1 MKLEAAIFDLD
12 GTLLDSMPIWQGLGE
27 NYLLQKKLQ
36 PAPGLQ
42 DALKTMSLTQAAQHF
57 RAAYGL
63 HETEAT
69 ILTEIETLI
78 ADLYRYEVPL
88 KAGAA
93 EYLQTLQ
100 EQDVKMCI
108 ATATERNLA
117 ESALERLGIREY
129 FSTILTSSEVKAGKD
144 DPLIYHRAL
153 EHLGAPLTKTVIFE
167 DALHAIETATAAGFR
182 VVGVYD
188 ETAAQDRERI
198 EALTEQYIYSFSDW
212 KG

>member
-27 NYLLQKKLQ
+27 KYLLQKKLQ

-42 DALKTMSLTQAAQHF
+42 DALKTMSLTQAAQQF

-69 ILTEIETLI
+69 ILTEIEMLI
-78 ADLYRYEVPL
+78 ADLYRHEVPL

-100 EQDVKMCI
+100 EQNVKMCI

-144 DPLIYHRAL
+144 NPLIYQRAV
-153 EHLGAPLTKTVIFE
+153 EQLGAPFVQTVVFE
-167 DALHAIETATAAGFR
+167 DALHAIETAAAAGFR
-182 VVGVYD
+182 VVGVHD
-188 ETAAQDRERI
+188 MTAEQDRERI
-198 EALTEQYIYSFSDW
+198 EALTEQYIYSFSNW
-212 KG
+212 EG

>member
-42 DALKTMSLTQAAQHF
+42 DALKKMSLPQAAQHF
-57 RAAYGL
+57 QAVYGL
-63 HETEAT
+63 REAEET
-69 ILTEIETLI
+69 ILSEITTLI
-78 ADLYRYEVPL
+78 ADFYRYEVPL
-88 KAGAA
+88 KAGVA

-100 EQDVKMCI
+100 AQNVKMCI
-108 ATATERNLA
+108 ATATERHLA
-117 ESALERLGIREY
+117 ESALERLGIRKY
-129 FSTILTSSEVKAGKD
+129 FSTILTSSEVKAGKE
-144 DPLIYHRAL
+144 DPLIYQRAL
-153 EHLGAPLTKTVIFE
+153 EQLGAPTTKTVVFE

-188 ETAAQDRERI
+188 ESAAQDKERI

>member
-36 PAPGLQ
+36 PALGLQ
-42 DALKTMSLTQAAQHF
+42 DALKKMSLQQAAQHF
-57 RAAYGL
+57 QAAYGL
-63 HETEAT
+63 HEAEET
-69 ILTEIETLI
+69 ILSEIAMLI
-78 ADLYRYEVPL
+78 ADFYRYEVPL
-88 KAGAA
+88 KAGVA
-93 EYLQTLQ
+93 EYLQQLQ
-100 EQDVKMCI
+100 AQNVKMCI

-117 ESALERLGIREY
+117 ESALERLDIRKY
-129 FSTILTSSEVKAGKD
+129 FSTILTSSEVKVGKE
-144 DPLIYHRAL
+144 DPLIYQRAL
-153 EHLGAPLTKTVIFE
+153 EQLGAPATKTVVFE

-188 ETAAQDRERI
+188 ETAAQDKERI
-198 EALTEQYIYSFSDW
+198 KALTEQYIYSFSDW

>member
-27 NYLLQKKLQ
+27 KYLLQKKLQ

-69 ILTEIETLI
+69 ILTEIEMLI
-78 ADLYRYEVPL
+78 ADLYRHEVPL

-100 EQDVKMCI
+100 EQNVKMCI

-117 ESALERLGIREY
+117 ESALERLGIPTVAAKTAFTAFPEAL
-129 FSTILTSSEVKAGKD
+129 FVWLLATSEV
-144 DPLIYHRAL
+144 
-153 EHLGAPLTKTVIFE
+153 TT
-167 DALHAIETATAAGFR
+167 
-182 VVGVYD
+182 
-188 ETAAQDRERI
+188 
-198 EALTEQYIYSFSDW
+198 
-212 KG
+212 

>member
-42 DALKTMSLTQAAQHF
+42 DALKKMSLQQAAQHF
-57 RAAYGL
+57 QAAYGL
-63 HETEAT
+63 REDEET
-69 ILTEIETLI
+69 IIGEIETLI
-78 ADLYRYEVPL
+78 ADFYRYEVPL

-93 EYLQTLQ
+93 EYLQKLQ
-100 EQDVKMCI
+100 EQNVKMCI

-117 ESALERLGIREY
+117 ESALERLGIRKY

-144 DPLIYHRAL
+144 DPLIFHRAF
-153 EHLGAPLTKTVIFE
+153 EQLGAPLTKTVIFE

-188 ETAAQDRERI
+188 ETAAQDKERI
-198 EALTEQYIYSFSDW
+198 KALTEQYIYSFSDW

>member
-1 MKLEAAIFDLD
+1 MKMEAAIFDLD

-27 NYLLQKKLQ
+27 NYLLQKKLK

-42 DALKTMSLTQAAQHF
+42 DALKTMSLPQAAQHF
-57 RAAYGL
+57 QSAYGL
-63 HETEAT
+63 REDEET
-69 ILTEIETLI
+69 IIGEIETLI
-78 ADLYRYEVPL
+78 ADLYRYEIPL

-100 EQDVKMCI
+100 ERNVKMCI

-117 ESALERLGIREY
+117 ESALERLGIRKY
-129 FSTILTSSEVKAGKD
+129 FSTILTSSEVKAGKE
-144 DPLIYHRAL
+144 DPLIYQRAF
-153 EHLGAPLTKTVIFE
+153 EQLGAPFVQTVVFE
-167 DALHAIETATAAGFR
+167 DALHAIKTAAAAGFR
-182 VVGVYD
+182 VVGVHD

-198 EALTEQYIYSFSDW
+198 KALTEQYIYSFSDW

>member
-27 NYLLQKKLQ
+27 NYLLQKKVQ

-42 DALKTMSLTQAAQHF
+42 DALKTLSLQQAAQHF
-57 RAAYGL
+57 QAVYGL
-63 HETEAT
+63 HESEET
-69 ILTEIETLI
+69 ILSEIATLI
-78 ADLYRYEVPL
+78 ADFYRYEVPL
-88 KAGAA
+88 KAGVV

-100 EQDVKMCI
+100 EQNVKMCI
-108 ATATERNLA
+108 ATATERDLA

-129 FSTILTSSEVKAGKD
+129 FSTILTSSEIKTGKD
-144 DPLIYHRAL
+144 NPRIYQRAF
-153 EHLGAPLTKTVIFE
+153 EQLGAPITKTVVFE

-188 ETAAQDRERI
+188 ESAAQDRERI
-198 EALTEQYIYSFSDW
+198 EVLTEQYIYSFSDW

>member
-1 MKLEAAIFDLD
+1 MMLEAAIFDLD

-27 NYLLQKKLQ
+27 NYLLQKKVQ

-42 DALKTMSLTQAAQHF
+42 DTLKTLSLQQAAQHF
-57 RAAYGL
+57 QTVYGL
-63 HETEAT
+63 QEAEETIIA
-69 ILTEIETLI
+69 EIETLI
-78 ADLYRYEVPL
+78 ADSYRYEIPL

-93 EYLQTLQ
+93 EQLQSLQ
-100 EQDVKMCI
+100 ERGIKMCI

-117 ESALERLGIREY
+117 ESALERLDIRKY
-129 FSTILTSSEVKAGKD
+129 FSTVLTSSEVGAGKE
-144 DPLIYHRAL
+144 DPRIYQRAL
-153 EHLGAPLTKTVIFE
+153 EQLGAPIAKTIVFE

-182 VVGVYD
+182 VVGVHD